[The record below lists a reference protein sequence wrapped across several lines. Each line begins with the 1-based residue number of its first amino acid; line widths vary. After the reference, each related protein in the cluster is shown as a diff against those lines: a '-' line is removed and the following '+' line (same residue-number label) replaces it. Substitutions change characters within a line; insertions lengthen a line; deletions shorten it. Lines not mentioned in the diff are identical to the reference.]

1 MNHKSV
7 KNLFGALVGVVF
19 TTLAASAATNT
30 WVGNTDAN
38 WGTSGNWTFSSGV
51 GPVASG
57 DALVFGTAG
66 SAGTALNNNIAN
78 LTVNKLTFNS
88 GASSFTFGGNNI
100 TLGVGGIDASAL
112 SSGVQTFVF
121 TNVIGSGLQRWR
133 VGAGATLAFGK
144 LGAGA
149 GANAGDTYDPNGAIV
164 IMSNT
169 GTKTTTSADGW
180 GWRGGAVAGTGL
192 LGPGMVIDNGN
203 NTYDWASAGNSGGPI
218 VAATYTT
225 AANSDAHNVKVTANT
240 TVTPNASW
248 ASLVVQGAT
257 LTHNGGN
264 IYLDTG
270 IILQNGG
277 VINGS
282 GPLKANSDGLYIH
295 VPDSGTIASSI
306 QNNGANVK
314 LLYKTGPGT
323 LTLSGANTYTGNT
336 VIYEGALV
344 QSTAATGA
352 GGYLVKD
359 GATLGISGG
368 GTLRMASLSL
378 GNSALNFS
386 TASTT
391 AAAIT
396 NTGALTVTGTVTV
409 NVGGIILPVGQY
421 PLIASTSRVGTGG
434 FVVGS
439 LPIGNGA
446 NIVTNGNRIMLN
458 VTVSQLPTFL
468 WTGLNNNSWDFATA
482 NNWATNGGSVVY
494 SDYQLVRFD
503 DSSVRTNVNLA
514 ASVTPLSVV
523 VSNSTRRYTFSGA
536 AITGSASLTKSGTNT
551 LVLANT
557 NSYSGGTIINDGA
570 LQLGSG
576 LGNNGII
583 AGNITVNGRLI
594 FANATNE
601 TFSGVISGGGTLA
614 KSGNNQLTLDG
625 VNTFTGSLTIS
636 NGTLVV
642 AKAQSLGTNITVR
655 DGATLSV
662 TALTA
667 ATSLAPVKL
676 TVGSS
681 SGATLQFGVAGTNH
695 PVLAPGSVTLNGT
708 TTIKITQT
716 PYAKNVNFPLF
727 TGYTGGSLVL
737 GSEPKGAQGKLVV
750 NAGTVSYV
758 VTNFDFVHPGALHT
772 QADFDRMRAKVQANA
787 SPWIDSYN
795 ILANNWTAQSNA
807 VSHAQATLIRGGA
820 GENYQFAYFDTATV
834 YQLAL
839 RWKIT
844 GDANYANTAIGI
856 LNSWA
861 NINTSLA
868 GDPNILLLE
877 LYGYQFACAAEILL
891 DYPGWAPAD
900 VAKFRAWMSDEW
912 YGLADAFLRAHFGS
926 CSTHQWCNWD
936 FAAMNA
942 VMAIS
947 ILCDDTNMYNQAVAY
962 FKEGMGNGNIEQAIY
977 FMHPG
982 YMGQGQEMGRDQG
995 HAALN
1000 VALIGAFCQMAYN
1013 QGDDLFAYQNNRV
1026 LAMCEYFAKF
1036 NIGEDVPYLPYK
1048 ACDFDLQTNLGG
1060 SSRGNNRPC
1069 WDLIYNHYVH
1079 IKGLAA
1085 PWSEQYAARNRP
1097 DGGGSNY
1104 GGGGG
1109 YDQLGFTT
1117 LTCFLDPIAAGN
1129 PPSGLTAILNGSQQ
1143 VQLNWWGT
1151 AYATSYYVKRATTS
1165 GGPYTTIATITT
1177 NLLTYSDS
1185 TVTDGGTYYYTI
1197 SALTPQGE
1205 SANGNEA
1212 MVSVQPQLLA
1222 FYKFNESSGITAADA
1237 SGNGR
1242 TATLVGA
1249 SWTAAGHSNNAV
1261 NLNGSGGYVSVPSG
1275 FTTNLTDFTIA
1286 TWVYL
1291 NGAQGYW
1298 TRIFDFGESR
1308 SAVWGSTYYT
1318 TPTRYM
1324 FLAPSAGVMTFAI
1337 TCGTSGGEQRI
1348 TANQTMP
1355 VNGWQHVA
1363 VTLSGN
1369 TGTLYLN
1376 GVQVGQNVI
1385 PITPSQLGTLN
1396 TLYIGKSQWPDPYL
1410 NGRVDDFRIY
1420 SGALNAAQVAALAA
1434 GYPAQPAAPT
1444 NVVATPV
1451 SANQIDLTWSPATGA
1466 TNYYVKRST
1475 VNGGPYTTISVP
1487 LTQTNYSDPGLT
1499 SGTTYYYIVTAIN
1512 DGGAINSAP
1521 VSARTVSL
1529 VATDVTVGTSG
1540 NQLQLSWPADHTG
1553 WRLLMNTNLA
1563 GPNWQEVAG
1572 ANATNTLFLP
1582 MTNASMFYR
1591 LVYP

>member
-1 MNHKSV
+1 MTVN
-7 KNLFGALVGVVF
+7 ALLAL
-19 TTLAASAATNT
+19 TLVLPATSFAASTNT

-38 WGTSGNWTFSSGV
+38 WGTSANWTFSSGA

-57 DALVFGTAG
+57 DSLVFGAAG
-66 SAGTALNNNIAN
+66 SSGLALNNNLSG
-78 LTVNKLTFNS
+78 LTINQLTFNS
-88 GASSFTFGGNNI
+88 GASSFTFGGRNI
-100 TLGVGGIDASAL
+100 TLGTGGIDASAL
-112 SSGVQTFVF
+112 SSGTQTFAF
-121 TNVIGSGLQRWR
+121 TNVIGTGVQRWI

-149 GANAGDTYDPNGAIV
+149 GAADTYGPNGAIV
-164 IMSNT
+164 RMSNT
-169 GTKTTTSADGW
+169 GTITTTSADGW
-180 GWRGGAVAGTGL
+180 GWRSGAVAGTGL
-192 LGPGMVIDNGN
+192 LGPGMVIDNGD

-218 VAATYTT
+218 VAAIYTT
-225 AANSDAHNVKVTANT
+225 AVNSDAHNVKVTGNT

-248 ASLVVQGAT
+248 ASLLVQGAT

-270 IILQNGG
+270 IILENGG

-282 GPLKANSDGLYIH
+282 GPLKANADGLYIH
-295 VPDSGTIASSI
+295 VPDSGTISASI

-323 LTLSGANTYTGNT
+323 LTLSGANTYTGST
-336 VIYEGALV
+336 VIYEGALI

-359 GATLGISGG
+359 GTTLGVSGG
-368 GTLRMASLSL
+368 GTLRMASLAL
-378 GNSALNFS
+378 GNSTLNFP
-386 TASTT
+386 AANTT
-391 AAAIT
+391 AAVIT
-396 NTGALTVTGTVTV
+396 NTGTLTLAGTVTV
-409 NVGGIILPVGQY
+409 NVGGVILPVGQY
-421 PLIASTSRVGTGG
+421 PLIASASRVGTGG

-446 NIVTNGNRIMLN
+446 NIVTNGNTIVLN
-458 VTVSQLPTFL
+458 VTTSQLPTFL

-482 NNWATNGGSVVY
+482 NNWATNGGSVIY
-494 SDYQLVRFD
+494 FDYQIVRFD
-503 DSSVRTNVNLA
+503 DSSVRTNVNIA
-514 ASVTPLSVV
+514 ANVAPLSLV
-523 VSNSTRRYTFSGA
+523 VSNSARRYTFSGS
-536 AITGSASLTKSGTNT
+536 AITGSTGLTKSGTNT

-557 NSYSGGTIINDGA
+557 NTYSGGTTVSDGT
-570 LQLGSG
+570 LQLGNG
-576 LGNNGII
+576 LGNNGVI
-583 AGNITVNGRLI
+583 AGNVVVNGRLI

-601 TFSGVISGGGTLA
+601 TFSGVISGGGTLV
-614 KSGNNQLTLDG
+614 KSGANELTLSG
-625 VNTFTGSLTIS
+625 ANNFTGSLTVS
-636 NGTLVV
+636 NGTLAVTKV
-642 AKAQSLGTNITVR
+642 QSLGTNITVR

-662 TALTA
+662 MALSNVTYLSPTKLTA
-667 ATSLAPVKL
+667 
-676 TVGSS
+676 GSS
-681 SGATLQFGVAGTNH
+681 SGATLQFGVVGTNN
-695 PVLAPGSVTLNGT
+695 PILNPGTLTLNGT
-708 TTIKITQT
+708 TTIKITWA
-716 PYAKNVNFPLF
+716 PYLKDVNFPLF
-727 TGYTGGSLVL
+727 TGYTGGTLVL
-737 GSEPKGAQGKLVV
+737 GSQPKGWHGKLAV

-758 VTNFDFVHPGALHT
+758 VTNFDFVHPGTLHT
-772 QADFDRMRAKVQANA
+772 QADFDRMKAKVQANA

-795 ILANNWTAQSNA
+795 ILAGNWTAQSNA
-807 VSHAQATLIRGGA
+807 VSHAQVTLIRGGA
-820 GENYQFAYFDTATV
+820 GENYQFAYFDTATA

-844 GDANYANTAIGI
+844 GDDNYANTAIGI

-861 NINTSLA
+861 SINTSLA

-877 LYGYQFACAAEILL
+877 LYGYQFAIAGEILR

-900 VAKFRAWMSDEW
+900 VAKFQAWMSDEW
-912 YGLADAFLRAHFGS
+912 YGLADAFLRAHFGA
-926 CSTHQWCNWD
+926 CSTHQWANWD
-936 FAAMNA
+936 LCAMA
-942 VMAIS
+942 SMMSIG
-947 ILCDDTNMYNQAVAY
+947 ILCDDTNIYNQALTY

-982 YMGQGQEMGRDQG
+982 YMGQGQEEGRDQG
-995 HAALN
+995 HAALD
-1000 VALIGAFCQMAYN
+1000 VALIGVICQMAYN

-1036 NIGEDVPYLPYK
+1036 NIGEDVPYLPFK
-1048 ACDFDLQTNLGG
+1048 NCSFDLQTNLGG

-1069 WDLIYNHYVH
+1069 WDLIYNHYVN

-1085 PWSEQYAARNRP
+1085 PWSEQYAERNRP

-1117 LTCFLDPIAAGN
+1117 LTCYLDPIAAGN
-1129 PPSGLTAILNGSQQ
+1129 PPGGLTAILNGPQQ

-1151 AYATSYYVKRATTS
+1151 AYATDYYVKRATTS

-1177 NLLTYSDS
+1177 NLLTYTDT
-1185 TVTDGGTYYYTI
+1185 TVTSGTTYYYTI

-1205 SANGNEA
+1205 SNNGNEA
-1212 MVSVQPQLLA
+1212 VVSIQPQLIA
-1222 FYKFNESSGITAADA
+1222 FYKFNESSGTSAADA

-1242 TATLVGA
+1242 TATLNGA
-1249 SWTAAGHSNNAV
+1249 TWTAAGHSNNAV
-1261 NLNGSGGYVSVPSG
+1261 NLNGSGQYVTLPSG

-1286 TWVYL
+1286 SWVYL

-1348 TANQTMP
+1348 NANQPMP
-1355 VNGWQHVA
+1355 ENGWHHVA

-1376 GVQVGQNVI
+1376 GVQVGQSPI
-1385 PITPSQLGTLN
+1385 IITPSQLGTLN

-1410 NGRVDDFRIY
+1410 NGKVDDFRIY
-1420 SGALNAAQVAALAA
+1420 SGALSSAQIAALAA
-1434 GYPAQPAAPT
+1434 SYPAQPPAPT
-1444 NVVATPV
+1444 NVVAMAV
-1451 SANQIDLTWSPATGA
+1451 SANQINLTWSPANGA

-1475 VNGGPYTTISVP
+1475 VNGGPYTTVSVP
-1487 LTQTNYSDPGLT
+1487 LTQTNYSDTGLI
-1499 SGTTYYYIVTAIN
+1499 SSTTYYYVVTAIN
-1512 DGGAINSAP
+1512 DGGATNSAQ

-1529 VATDVTVGTSG
+1529 APTNLTVGLSG
-1540 NQLQLSWPADHTG
+1540 GQLQFSWPADHTG
-1553 WRLLMNTNLA
+1553 WRLEMKTNLA
-1563 GPNWQEVAG
+1563 SGSWENVPG
-1572 ANATNTLFLP
+1572 AETTNFITIP
-1582 MTNASMFYR
+1582 PTNGSTFFRM
-1591 LVYP
+1591 VYP